1 MDKYNVTYIQY
12 HSYTVEADSEDEAE
26 SIAYKEFVSDM
37 RCSVANAY
45 YDDIEIE
52 CIE

>member
-1 MDKYNVTYIQY
+1 MSKYNVTYVQY

-26 SIAYKEFVSDM
+26 SIAYEEFTSDM
-37 RCSVANAY
+37 RRSVASTY